1 MTPAI
6 GFSGKSVR
14 YYESEE
20 KSRVIINAGLEKVK
34 VIDVHSLECGAPI
47 HQKLELTFALRNGQT
62 YTCCIPIDAL
72 EGRRELSTAIGNI
85 RVTVTGSNA
94 DILALRRWL
103 PSHPNYSTGE
113 ELAYSGVHL
122 VDGKLLYV
130 DRSGSLSSGATGWNT
145 DITANSEA
153 PCRTVNGL
161 GGVPAGDVI
170 DLLHTYGPLD
180 RCISVLGFSMASL
193 LNYHLMEIGYE
204 IPILFLTG
212 ESGAGKSK
220 TMEYILQPLACC
232 TGIGL
237 LDAGAATKFTLY
249 KSAALSNVTPL
260 YIDEYKPTKFTPNI
274 RNLLSNFLRNVYSR
288 GTMQRG
294 TKDQAIREYPARRPL
309 VLAGENGFDEV
320 ALKTRSITCAF
331 YQRDLNPDRKAAFEQ
346 LADRE
351 KALNSVGWQML
362 NFALSLSPEDVRSTI
377 EEAEKYIPSYL
388 NQERVRKNFC
398 VILVGYMLFCRC
410 FGADKN
416 ISEAAEALAASIYKN
431 VMESTEVVENE
442 SIQFL
447 RALAE
452 MTELGNDCY
461 MQFDSDYYYMPNT
474 DTIRFN
480 FTEIYAKYSN
490 YCKLI
495 GASAIP
501 KTDLGRQL
509 RNNSQ
514 LYLGNEVYKGKRRY
528 EIALKALP
536 DDISEQFRLAVGVPE
551 ALPFD

>member
-6 GFSGKSVR
+6 GFLEKSVR
-14 YYESEE
+14 YFESEE
-20 KSRVIINAGLEKVK
+20 KSRVIINAGLAKVK
-34 VIDVHSLECGAPI
+34 VIDVHGLECGSLTR
-47 HQKLELTFALRNGQT
+47 QKLELTFNLRNGQT

-85 RVTVTGSNA
+85 RVTITGSNA

-103 PSHPNYSTGE
+103 PSHPNYSTGTE
-113 ELAYSGVHL
+113 FAYSGIHL
-122 VDGKLLYV
+122 IDGKLLYV
-130 DRSGSLSSGATGWNT
+130 DKNGSLPSGGT
-145 DITANSEA
+145 DTTASPEA

-170 DLLHTYGPLD
+170 DLLHQYGPID
-180 RCISVLGFSMASL
+180 RCISVIGFSMACL
-193 LNYHLMEIGYE
+193 LNYHLTEIGYE

-232 TGIGL
+232 TGIGMI
-237 LDAGAATKFTLY
+237 DAGAATKFTLY
-249 KSAALSNVTPL
+249 KSAALSNTTPM
-260 YIDEYKPTKFTPNI
+260 YIDEYKPTKFTPNV
-274 RNLLSNFLRNVYSR
+274 RNLLSDFLRNIYSR

-294 TKDQAIREYPARRPL
+294 TKDQSIREYPARRPV

-331 YQRDLNPDRKAAFEQ
+331 YQRDLTPERKAAFEQ
-346 LADRE
+346 LADGE
-351 KALNSVGWQML
+351 NALNSVGWQML
-362 NFALSLSPEDVRSTI
+362 DFALSLSLDDLRAAIGET
-377 EEAEKYIPSYL
+377 EKYVPAYL
-388 NQERVRKNFC
+388 NQERVRKNFK
-398 VILVGYMLFCRC
+398 VILAGYMLFCRC

-431 VMESTEVVENE
+431 VMESTTVVENE

-452 MTELGNDCY
+452 MTEVGVELPYYLKPDY
-461 MQFDSDYYYMPNT
+461 DFYVESDIVM
-474 DTIRFN
+474 FN
-480 FTEIYAKYSN
+480 FTGLYPKYCD
-490 YCKLI
+490 YCI
-495 GASAIP
+495 HVGVTAIP
-501 KTDLGRQL
+501 KSDIRRQL
-509 RNNSQ
+509 RNNPQILLSNDKRMKK
-514 LYLGNEVYKGKRRY
+514 GNRVY

-536 DDISEQFRLAVGVPE
+536 DDISEQFRLAAGVPE
-551 ALPFD
+551 TLPFD